1 MIAVTGVSYVQ
12 IQSFKQH
19 YYKSLEI
26 QGLAV
31 ARNLAAQ
38 LGQLTQLGLSIDEL
52 IGFDQQCRNAVR
64 SYDDVAY
71 AMLVEKDGTPL
82 FSHLASGVSPPAT
95 SKDLLNKLQGTEE
108 AFSYGSAEKSNP
120 VMLDVLVPFGDLSTN
135 PPVVVRVGMHTANIA
150 AKVHALRVNTLVTAL
165 LSIALMLWVLFVL
178 LNIIIVQPLSRLHS
192 ALMNFNIISGQQIS
206 IETRDEIGN
215 IAITFNKLSTAL
227 YQSQKKIQ
235 RYTHELEDQVRQRTS
250 DLTYANQQLS
260 DDIERRKITEE
271 RLEQLAYRD
280 TLTDLPNRA
289 YILRFLE
296 QQIAEDISRQRPFSV
311 LFIDIDRFKFVNDT
325 FGHATGDELLFEIA
339 ARLRQVVRSGDIVG
353 RLGGDEFIVL
363 LLGVD
368 SEAVSLHVAQAI
380 IESLAPAITLHDF
393 SFTATASIGIS
404 LYPDH
409 AVSCSDLLKYADTA
423 MYRAKSAGKNRA
435 WLYSQELTTEA
446 ERSITLE
453 SELRTALVNDE
464 FEIHYQ
470 PRIELQ
476 SGQVAVVE
484 ALIRWNHPTRGL
496 IAPDQFLPVA
506 NETDLIVDIGNW
518 VLRKSC
524 HAAARWKTIHGIGP
538 VAVSVNV
545 AERQIKCGNFHET
558 VEAVLGE
565 SGLSAE
571 LLEIEVLE
579 ECVMITDQFASDTF
593 AALSSLGVRMSID
606 DFGAGY
612 SSLNRLKQLP
622 FDALKIDGVFIQ
634 ELTENSLDQAIVD
647 TIITLGHNLG
657 MRVVAERIETREQA
671 EFLKICKCDE
681 GQGYYFKKPL
691 PERELLE
698 YLSTQHTLQL
708 PPQYLAS
715 GYGN

>member
-108 AFSYGSAEKSNP
+108 AFSYGPAGKSNP
-120 VMLDVLVPFGDLSTN
+120 MMLDVLVPFGDLSTN

-192 ALMNFNIISGQQIS
+192 ALMNFNIISGQQLS

-271 RLEQLAYRD
+271 RLEQLA
-280 TLTDLPNRA
+280 
-289 YILRFLE
+289 
-296 QQIAEDISRQRPFSV
+296 
-311 LFIDIDRFKFVNDT
+311 DRR
-325 FGHATGDELLFEIA
+325 GHK
-339 ARLRQVVRSGDIVG
+339 
-353 RLGGDEFIVL
+353 
-363 LLGVD
+363 
-368 SEAVSLHVAQAI
+368 
-380 IESLAPAITLHDF
+380 PA
-393 SFTATASIGIS
+393 ASIQ
-404 LYPDH
+404 
-409 AVSCSDLLKYADTA
+409 C
-423 MYRAKSAGKNRA
+423 
-435 WLYSQELTTEA
+435 
-446 ERSITLE
+446 
-453 SELRTALVNDE
+453 
-464 FEIHYQ
+464 
-470 PRIELQ
+470 
-476 SGQVAVVE
+476 
-484 ALIRWNHPTRGL
+484 
-496 IAPDQFLPVA
+496 
-506 NETDLIVDIGNW
+506 
-518 VLRKSC
+518 
-524 HAAARWKTIHGIGP
+524 
-538 VAVSVNV
+538 
-545 AERQIKCGNFHET
+545 
-558 VEAVLGE
+558 
-565 SGLSAE
+565 
-571 LLEIEVLE
+571 
-579 ECVMITDQFASDTF
+579 TF
-593 AALSSLGVRMSID
+593 
-606 DFGAGY
+606 Y
-612 SSLNRLKQLP
+612 
-622 FDALKIDGVFIQ
+622 
-634 ELTENSLDQAIVD
+634 
-647 TIITLGHNLG
+647 
-657 MRVVAERIETREQA
+657 
-671 EFLKICKCDE
+671 
-681 GQGYYFKKPL
+681 
-691 PERELLE
+691 
-698 YLSTQHTLQL
+698 
-708 PPQYLAS
+708 
-715 GYGN
+715 